1 MKKWIL
7 SLLALTV
14 LTVTSAQNLRE
25 SMAIVRPKLSEN
37 TQTFLTDF
45 SKSLRKDGFYSAADI
60 LENYG
65 KGSFGTGF
73 AYRNKQDNRL
83 YIITNRHVVEQAEWV
98 DIEFSLPDNSSK
110 RFADCPVIGV
120 HDDFDIAFIALPQ
133 GAQVPTLEIT
143 DKAITDGTTVFTAG
157 FPALAEKPSWQL
169 GQGIVSNA
177 NALIESLTHNK
188 ELPLIQHTA
197 QVDAGSSGGPLLIR
211 DEQAPAG
218 FAVIGINT
226 WKAVD
231 RENTNFAIPVR
242 AIEDFFQNYPTDAN
256 TLLTQADVTQK
267 ATALLQATKSSY
279 ETVMP
284 FVSYQYVSNISA
296 NTFYDLVFAAS
307 DGATKAMESC
317 FEQGSPLEGI
327 RVGLADIICR
337 QFSGKDYTFS
347 AVANLDS
354 IHKTAD
360 VSYTT
365 GDKTITTRWTL
376 EQGRWRLMEAENVKA
391 SRIEANGISKSY
403 GFGTSIYLGIIS
415 PLNNAFDLSYSVAFK
430 RTILT
435 FMTYEISASLL
446 KLNTEKKDWEG
457 LNEIVV
463 PSTRNAF
470 DINFGLGGQLPVKC
484 GPIYLVPY
492 AKVLGGLYLGSDV
505 SGIDYGLEAGVEVAY
520 KFGYQNYVF
529 ANIGYLG
536 KKMKPFDDQTY
547 RLKSKMLSGVAFSIG
562 VSF

>member
-1 MKKWIL
+1 M
-7 SLLALTV
+7 
-14 LTVTSAQNLRE
+14 
-25 SMAIVRPKLSEN
+25 
-37 TQTFLTDF
+37 
-45 SKSLRKDGFYSAADI
+45 
-60 LENYG
+60 
-65 KGSFGTGF
+65 
-73 AYRNKQDNRL
+73 
-83 YIITNRHVVEQAEWV
+83 
-98 DIEFSLPDNSSK
+98 
-110 RFADCPVIGV
+110 
-120 HDDFDIAFIALPQ
+120 
-133 GAQVPTLEIT
+133 
-143 DKAITDGTTVFTAG
+143 
-157 FPALAEKPSWQL
+157 
-169 GQGIVSNA
+169 
-177 NALIESLTHNK
+177 
-188 ELPLIQHTA
+188 
-197 QVDAGSSGGPLLIR
+197 
-211 DEQAPAG
+211 
-218 FAVIGINT
+218 IGINT

-256 TLLTQADVTQK
+256 TLLTQADVTRK

-279 ETVMP
+279 EAVMP

-307 DGATKAMESC
+307 DGATQAMESC

-337 QFSGKDYTFS
+337 QFSGKNYTFS
-347 AVANLDS
+347 TVANLDS

-360 VSYTT
+360 VTYAT

-403 GFGTSIYLGIIS
+403 GFGTSIYLGIVS

-470 DINFGLGGQLPVKC
+470 GHQFRSLADNSPSSAAPSTC
-484 GPIYLVPY
+484 APY
-492 AKVLGGLYLGSDV
+492 AKVMGGLYLGSDV
-505 SGIDYGLEAGVEVAY
+505 SGIDYGLGAGVEVAY

-547 RLKSKMLSGVAFSIG
+547 RLKSKMLSGLAFSIG
-562 VSF
+562 ISF